1 MADTNELIGAG
12 MPALQASLLGDGNA
26 TRSTY
31 NGVGVI
37 PASHATAGFEI
48 TSNYSGDGAVN
59 FWNLVNKDNI
69 NVQGF
74 DFRQKTGAAT
84 FNVIGALFSNS
95 TTSVSFELYQGAAT
109 AVVAVSATEIS
120 LGSAGSVPVKFYGG
134 AAGATLLATL
144 GATGGFTLATG
155 AFGIPTSTPASA
167 AAAGVAG
174 TIAWDASF
182 LYVCVTTNTWKRV
195 AIATW

>member
-48 TSNYSGDGAVN
+48 TSNYGGDGAVDFWSLVNENNVDTRGFN
-59 FWNLVNKDNI
+59 FW
-69 NVQGF
+69 
-74 DFRQKTGAAT
+74 QKTGANTAD
-84 FNVIGALFSNS
+84 NIGSVWGQNTHSEFDLFFG
-95 TTSVSFELYQGAAT
+95 SVASSFL
-109 AVVAVSATEIS
+109 VSATEVSVSSI
-120 LGSAGSVPVKFYGG
+120 GSIPLNFYVG
-134 AAGATLLATL
+134 ASGATLA
-144 GATGGFTLATG
+144 GSFTAAGRFILP
-155 AFGIPTSTPASA
+155 ISVTPSA
-167 AAAGVAG
+167 ANAAGVAG
-174 TIAWDASF
+174 TIAWDTGF